1 MSALIGLFVEITAFL
16 FVKSL
21 KLVWYGG
28 KWLLVGTQSIEKTE
42 DEKRT
47 ELISQELHLITNK
60 LDQLTKEVYTEKKLK
75 ESLTLRRSI

>member
-28 KWLLVGTQSIEKTE
+28 KWLLVGIQPIEKTE

-60 LDQLTKEVYTEKKLK
+60 LDQLTKEVHTEKKLK
-75 ESLTLRRSI
+75 ESLTFRRSI